1 MGQPPTPETQASVP
15 RAGTSAPSSVPGE
28 ILRHLREAHA
38 GGRTGRLHL
47 THDSEHRGLD
57 VRDGQVVRGR
67 SDVAGEHL
75 GDVLVRHGL
84 LTEAQRGTAVATVL
98 AEKRPLGAVLLSAAL
113 LDRERLEEAIG
124 WHAREILH
132 AALDRATGSSA
143 FEEVFGLPGEGGDD
157 ELVSRLPTGQLLLEA
172 ARRIQDPAVV
182 RGALGDLDRK
192 LALPTDPRLR
202 GQRLGLTPTDGF
214 VLSRID
220 GTLGAREL
228 AGLGPLPPE
237 EIERSLLALLCA
249 GVVVPA
255 ADRPAVRRSTPRPVS
270 PPPPPS
276 PAPPSP
282 PPPPPE
288 RTAPVPP
295 PAAVLEAPKAPDAGA
310 TPSRGPEETR
320 RLILE
325 AYSSLVQRDHFE
337 ILGVTPDAS
346 PAEVQTAYARLAR
359 SLHPD
364 ACRDPLLAEV
374 EVQREAVFL
383 RVCRAYEILRDPEA
397 RAGYERDV
405 RQRRPRPAPRAGPA
419 VTFWSSIP
427 TPPAQPKAPP
437 PPPSPPSSAAA
448 EPPPPPPP
456 SPARRADARPH
467 GAAGSPPPAHRPS
480 LEERLAETIA
490 RGEELLQEG
499 QTWEAMQQLEPTL
512 MHARG
517 ALRIRARLAL
527 ARACLRNPKWGK
539 RAEAH
544 LQDVLQE
551 DPLRVEAYLLLGD
564 LYRDGRLPA
573 RAVAMYRRVLE
584 LQPLHRVARRQLA
597 LLEAEQPGKPDGGGG
612 LLGFLK
618 KR

>member
-124 WHAREILH
+124 WHVREILH

-143 FEEVFGLPGEGGDD
+143 FEEVFGLPGDGGDD

-172 ARRIQDPAVV
+172 ARRLQDPAAV

-249 GVVVPA
+249 GVVVPVA
-255 ADRPAVRRSTPRPVS
+255 ARPAVRHSPPRPGS
-270 PPPPPS
+270 PPPS
-276 PAPPSP
+276 PAPPAP
-282 PPPPPE
+282 PPPRAPE

-295 PAAVLEAPKAPDAGA
+295 PAAVLEPPEAPEGR
-310 TPSRGPEETR
+310 TPPRGPEETR

-364 ACRDPLLAEV
+364 ACRDPLLTEV
-374 EVQREAVFL
+374 DAQRNAVFL
-383 RVCRAYEILRDPEA
+383 RVCRAYEILRDPGA
-397 RAGYERDV
+397 RAAHERDV
-405 RQRRPRPAPRAGPA
+405 RQRKPRPAPRAGPP
-419 VTFWSSIP
+419 VTFRSSIP

-437 PPPSPPSSAAA
+437 PPAPPPPSAAA
-448 EPPPPPPP
+448 EPPPPPPRP
-456 SPARRADARPH
+456 SPARRATPRP
-467 GAAGSPPPAHRPS
+467 GAAGPPPPAPQPS
-480 LEERLAETIA
+480 LEDRLAETIA
-490 RGEELLQEG
+490 KGEALLGEG
-499 QTWEAMQQLEPTL
+499 HYWEAMQQLEPTL
-512 MHARG
+512 QHARG
-517 ALRIRARLAL
+517 ALRIRARLAR
-527 ARACLRNPKWGK
+527 ARACLRNPTWGK

-584 LQPLHRVARRQLA
+584 LQPLHRAARRQLA
-597 LLEAEQPGKPDGGGG
+597 LLEAEPGKRDGGGG